1 MRALPAPIRRRRRLS
16 DLGGT
21 SAGVWGGVDPGR
33 TSTERHR
40 ITSRRGAVMVLVM
53 VCLLGVS
60 MLAAT
65 LLRLAVAQQRQLR
78 MEGRRLQ
85 AEWLAEAALERAAA
99 MLRRDPAWSGDEWTL
114 SADVLPEGGTV
125 VTRVEPAAA
134 AEGGWQ
140 VAAAASV
147 PAGDPWR
154 ARVTRRAILH
164 DRAEGT
170 QEDRP

>member
-1 MRALPAPIRRRRRLS
+1 MRAHPTHFRCGRRLP

-21 SAGVWGGVDPGR
+21 SARVWGGGKPGR
-33 TSTERHR
+33 ASAERDR
-40 ITSRRGAVMVLVM
+40 ITARRGAVMVLVM

-60 MLAAT
+60 LLAAT

-78 MEGRRLQ
+78 MEERHLQ

-99 MLRRDPAWSGDEWTL
+99 LLRRDPSWKGDEWTP

-125 VTRVEPAAA
+125 ETRVEPAAA

-140 VAAAASV
+140 ITVAASV

-154 ARVTRRAILH
+154 ARVTRRTIISGRTEAS
-164 DRAEGT
+164 E
-170 QEDRP
+170 EDRL